1 MQSDGGNHLV
11 VNNQG
16 LQLLQQAKTA
26 IKANRKG
33 EGRRLLQQSLQAD
46 PNNYATW
53 LWLSSVSTSP
63 KQAATYIAQA
73 EKLRPGHPSIKKA
86 RVWINKRLAEPQ
98 DEGETAVSPSPTKT
112 TNLSTARRRW
122 QWQTAVIRSSLV
134 FVMVLLLAGSGWVFW
149 QWAAAGNGEPT
160 IALAQADQAIPVVSQ
175 ANNESESITTP
186 PLIPTTTPTAIQ
198 IAAKNIGQ
206 QSQPRATWTV
216 TPIPSP
222 TPLPTPTVAPT
233 FVSQSYSSS
242 KRPFNVG
249 DTERWI
255 DIDLTTQTLTAFE
268 GDTAVFSTLISSG
281 TREYPTV
288 TGQFRVW
295 LRYQS
300 QTMDG
305 TRLGYDYYLENVP
318 YVMYFFEDYA
328 IHGAYWHNNFG
339 NPMSHG
345 CVNVEPNDAEW
356 LYGWASEGTLVN
368 VH

>member
-1 MQSDGGNHLV
+1 MANRR
-11 VNNQG
+11 G
-16 LQLLQQAKTA
+16 LQLLQQAKEA
-26 IKANRKG
+26 IKANRKD

-46 PNNYATW
+46 SSNYATW
-53 LWLSSVSTSP
+53 LWLSSITASP
-63 KQAATYIAQA
+63 KQASAYITQA
-73 EKLRPGHPSIKKA
+73 EKLRPGHPSIEKA
-86 RVWINKRLAEPQ
+86 RVWINKRLPA
-98 DEGETAVSPSPTKT
+98 PTKAT
-112 TNLSTARRRW
+112 TLTTARHQW

-134 FVMVLLLAGSGWVFW
+134 FVMLLLLAGSGWIFW
-149 QWAAAGNGEPT
+149 QWTMGGNVEPAV
-160 IALAQADQAIPVVSQ
+160 ALAQADQAAPVKSR
-175 ANNESESITTP
+175 ANSENEAII
-186 PLIPTTTPTAIQ
+186 LISSPVPTATPTAIQ

-216 TPIPSP
+216 TPLPSP
-222 TPLPTPTVAPT
+222 TPLPTPTLAPT
-233 FVSQSYSSS
+233 SVSQSYSSS

-255 DIDLTTQTLTAFE
+255 DVDLTTQTLIAYE

-305 TRLGYDYYLENVP
+305 ARLGYDYYLENVP

-345 CVNVEPNDAEW
+345 CVNVEPTDAGW
-356 LYGWASEGTLVN
+356 LYGWASQGTLVN
-368 VH
+368 VHY